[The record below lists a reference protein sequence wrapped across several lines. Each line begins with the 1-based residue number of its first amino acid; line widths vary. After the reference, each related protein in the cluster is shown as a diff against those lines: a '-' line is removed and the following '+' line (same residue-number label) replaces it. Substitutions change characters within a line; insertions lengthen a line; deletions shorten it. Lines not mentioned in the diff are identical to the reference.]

1 MKQRDANLPTG
12 SNDVVSKLRMDT
24 AIREVES
31 TSFEQ
36 KTFKSSRLEQSHLQV
51 PETQDSEQFQFGTSA
66 EKVAVQKSGIGDK
79 SISNIFTSMAGEGL
93 CHPNL
98 FGDPLIREE
107 RWLQYLLNLRE
118 SIHAEKNDLNVNT

>member
-1 MKQRDANLPTG
+1 MKPRDSNITNC
-12 SNDVVSKLRMDT
+12 SNDVVSKLKMDT

-36 KTFKSSRLEQSHLQV
+36 KTFKSSRLQQSLHQTA
-51 PETQDSEQFQFGTSA
+51 EIHDSEQFQFGTSA
-66 EKVAVQKSGIGDK
+66 EKVAVQESGIGEK
-79 SISNIFTSMAGEGL
+79 SISNIFKSIAGEGL

-107 RWLQYLLNLRE
+107 RWLHYLVKLRE
-118 SIHAEKNDLNVNT
+118 SIHAEKNDVNINS